1 MKITAIE
8 PRAIAEPGGRRY
20 VVLKVSTDAGISGYG
35 EAPVDSDAKV
45 TVDRIK
51 HELAGEIG
59 ANPDRT
65 LLADL
70 RLHRADASPGAR
82 AGLCM
87 ALLDIAGKAA
97 KAPLYEFLG
106 GPTRNKARAMAVI
119 EPGSADQM
127 QAAVLAAKAVGHRAF
142 SIPLEVSDVR
152 GRAFYLDIRSMM
164 DSLRAAAG
172 TNCDFVLDC
181 AGKTTTSEAASIADR
196 MEDFHLLWLDEPT
209 ADINA
214 EAQASISKRSVTP
227 VGFGRHFEENARFQ
241 DILREDGIDVLRPG
255 LTTTTVTNIRKAA
268 AIAETYYI
276 AICPYHR
283 GGPIA
288 AAAGTHISAC
298 LPNSFIQETPFS
310 TNAADQRMRQR
321 ISGWDERPVDGFFP
335 LLEGPG
341 LGLQVDDAALAEFT
355 IAS

>member
-1 MKITAIE
+1 
-8 PRAIAEPGGRRY
+8 
-20 VVLKVSTDAGISGYG
+20 
-35 EAPVDSDAKV
+35 
-45 TVDRIK
+45 
-51 HELAGEIG
+51 
-59 ANPDRT
+59 
-65 LLADL
+65 
-70 RLHRADASPGAR
+70 
-82 AGLCM
+82 
-87 ALLDIAGKAA
+87 
-97 KAPLYEFLG
+97 
-106 GPTRNKARAMAVI
+106 
-119 EPGSADQM
+119 
-127 QAAVLAAKAVGHRAF
+127 
-142 SIPLEVSDVR
+142 
-152 GRAFYLDIRSMM
+152 MM
-164 DSLRAAAG
+164 DSFRAAAG

-227 VGFGRHFEENARFQ
+227 VGFGRHFEENSRFQ
-241 DILREDGIDVLRPG
+241 NILREDGIDVLRPG
-255 LTTTTVTNIRKAA
+255 LTTTTVTNSRKAA
-268 AIAETYYI
+268 ALAETYYI

-321 ISGWDERPVDGFFP
+321 ISGWDEKPVDGFFA